1 MLVSIPCLVC
11 ISCGRQLE
19 DSHQYSAV
27 GLVVQELWFSNP
39 MLCNRHS
46 VEELDSV
53 INNECHSC

>member
-46 VEELDSV
+46 VEELDSA
-53 INNECHSC
+53 INNE